1 MKIGIILQARLGST
15 RLPRKVL
22 MDVNGECVLNR
33 CFSNMIRA
41 KNPEVDL
48 YLATTDLE
56 QDKIL
61 LDHAKK
67 AGVNGFCGHPT
78 NLIQRFYSVAQKE
91 ELSVICR
98 LTADNPFIDY
108 RFLQQAISFF
118 IDENLKTPA
127 IVTSRGGLLA
137 AGLDVEIFNSSALE
151 KAGNQANAVDQEHVT
166 TGMTEDMGFK
176 VIQISGEQLHPE
188 YSRLTV
194 DFPSDLEIAK
204 DYALKFDIN
213 HRSVTNFKVRGL

>member
-22 MDVNGECVLNR
+22 MEVNGESVLNR
-33 CFSNMIRA
+33 CFSNMNRA
-41 KNPEVDL
+41 KYPEVGL

-56 QDKIL
+56 QDRIL
-61 LDHAKK
+61 LDYAKK
-67 AGVNGFCGHPT
+67 AGIRGFCGHPT
-78 NLIQRFYSVAQKE
+78 DLIQRFYSVAQKE

-108 RFLQQAISFF
+108 RFLQPAITFF
-118 IDENLKTPA
+118 LDENLNTPT

-137 AGLDVEIFNSSALE
+137 AGLDVEIFNRSALE
-151 KAGNQANAVDQEHVT
+151 KAGIQANAVDQEHVT
-166 TGMTEDMGFK
+166 TGMTEDMGFE
-176 VIQISGEQLHPE
+176 VIQISGDQLYPE

-204 DYALKFDIN
+204 DYALMFDIN
-213 HRSVTNFKVRGL
+213 HRSVINFKVRGL